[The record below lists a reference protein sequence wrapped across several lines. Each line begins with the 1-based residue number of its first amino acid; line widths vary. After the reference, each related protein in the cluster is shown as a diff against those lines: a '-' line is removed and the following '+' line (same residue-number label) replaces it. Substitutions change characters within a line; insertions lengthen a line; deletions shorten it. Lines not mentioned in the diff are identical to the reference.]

1 LTFSFS
7 YSQSDIMNIHFL
19 LRAKFL
25 ALAFLGSLTLIG
37 HSAGHAAGD
46 RFVPNA
52 AGDEITDTE
61 TGLIWRRCAEGQL
74 WSGTTCTDTP
84 TSFSFRN
91 ALEHAKSVATSTGV
105 AWRLP
110 NVKELSS
117 LVIRNKS
124 AALINTT
131 AFPSSGAQVIFWS
144 STPQHSSAMVG
155 GWFVDFQRGYVGM
168 NPSTVTYAVRLVR
181 DAN

>member
-1 LTFSFS
+1 
-7 YSQSDIMNIHFL
+7 MNIHSL
-19 LRAKFL
+19 LRAKVL
-25 ALAFLGSLTLIG
+25 ALALLSSLTLIG
-37 HSAGHAAGD
+37 HSAAHAAGS

-91 ALEHAKSVATSTGV
+91 ALEHAKSVAASTGV

-117 LVIRNKS
+117 LVIRERNGTRID
-124 AALINTT
+124 AT
-131 AFPSSGAQVIFWS
+131 AFPSTSSARSVWS
-144 STPQHSSAMVG
+144 STPQRSSAVVG
-155 GWFVDFQRGYVGM
+155 GWFVDHAYGYVGM
-168 NPSTVTYAVRLVR
+168 NPGSVSYTVRLVR

>member
-1 LTFSFS
+1 
-7 YSQSDIMNIHFL
+7 MNIHSL
-19 LRAKFL
+19 LRAKVL

-37 HSAGHAAGD
+37 HSAAYAAGD

-61 TGLIWRRCAEGQL
+61 TGLIWRRCTEGQL

-91 ALEHAKSVATSTGV
+91 ALEHAKSVAASTGV

-117 LVIRNKS
+117 LVIRKKN
-124 AALINTT
+124 AAQIDAT
-131 AFPSSGAQVIFWS
+131 AFPSTSSARPVWS
-144 STPQHSSAMVG
+144 STPLRSSANMG
-155 GWFVDFQRGYVGM
+155 GWFVDHAYGDVRMSLGSASY
-168 NPSTVTYAVRLVR
+168 TVRLVR